1 MQSPSQPITRA
12 HRGNQEDNH
21 LGGLPDELELLD
33 DCNRRLELEQHPRR
47 RDPKRLAS
55 GRLMREAISMHSE
68 AISAEIPGERSTG
81 IREKVGV
88 KRSVCSHQRS
98 SAVIRGHR
106 GVIRDHHLVRE
117 QAGVR
122 GGRGPVE
129 DSHAVHVLRSILEMA
144 QA

>member
-1 MQSPSQPITRA
+1 MRA
-12 HRGNQEDNH
+12 HQGNQEANH

-47 RDPKRLAS
+47 RDPKRLAI
-55 GRLMREAISMHSE
+55 GRLGYA
-68 AISAEIPGERSTG
+68 
-81 IREKVGV
+81 

>member
-68 AISAEIPGERSTG
+68 AISAEIRNDW
-81 IREKVGV
+81 R
-88 KRSVCSHQRS
+88 
-98 SAVIRGHR
+98 AV
-106 GVIRDHHLVRE
+106 D
-117 QAGVR
+117 
-122 GGRGPVE
+122 
-129 DSHAVHVLRSILEMA
+129 
-144 QA
+144 